1 MKDIMNFGIEE
12 ARRTMN
18 ENKGGPFGA
27 VITDSEGNIISVA
40 SNRVLELHDAT
51 AHAEVMAI
59 REAGKILGTHDL
71 SNCILNKRRLIADI
85 AVTPNPIFQSIK
97 YITNSI
103 TTDVAT
109 YALSCNNWLIVL
121 IIPLSAAFIVVNIF
135 PDFIFSNDVI
145 DKLSTFEYIFF
156 CIVADISSPV
166 LITIFLY

>member
-71 SNCILNKRRLIADI
+71 SNCIL
-85 AVTPNPIFQSIK
+85 
-97 YITNSI
+97 Y
-103 TTDVAT
+103 AT
-109 YALSCNNWLIVL
+109 GYPC
-121 IIPLSAAFIVVNIF
+121 PMCLSAIIWSNIDEVYYGTDLKEAEKIGF
-135 PDFIFSNDVI
+135 RDQKIYDFLSGKDV
-145 DKLSTFEYIFF
+145 KLLKINQQDHDMCLKLFKEYEEKKKMI
-156 CIVADISSPV
+156 
-166 LITIFLY
+166 Y